1 MNMHTS
7 EYDPALNDLF
17 QAPGSHFTLST
28 DSRIAFAAIAEKRE
42 LPKGALLV
50 NAGSCCKH
58 LFFIQQGLSR
68 TFYIKDGKDV
78 TDWISPERSIA
89 TSIVSFITRLPD
101 IRSIELLETS
111 IVWAIGRDDLEKL
124 YWEHHEIERFGR
136 LMVSAGLVQLQQR
149 FDDLHFATARE
160 RYAKLMQQSPTL
172 LQRVPLGMIASYLG
186 ITQETLSRIRAD
198 HTI

>member
-1 MNMHTS
+1 MQTS

-17 QAPGSHFTLST
+17 QAPGNHITLSA

-42 LPKGALLV
+42 LPKGTFLV
-50 NAGSCCKH
+50 TAGSYCKH

-89 TSIVSFITRLPD
+89 TSIVSFITGLPD
-101 IRSIELLETS
+101 IRSIELLEPS
-111 IVWAIGRDDLEKL
+111 IIWAIGRDDLEKL
-124 YWEHHEIERFGR
+124 YREHHEIERFGR
-136 LMVSAGLVQLQQR
+136 LMVSAGLVQMQQR

-160 RYAKLMQQSPTL
+160 RYAKLMQQSPSL
-172 LQRVPLGMIASYLG
+172 VQRVPLGMIASYLG

-198 HTI
+198 YTI